1 MTTLSTLTG
10 TVEAVNLSKQDATL
24 AAMATI
30 SVAALGF
37 TVFAMARAWS
47 TVLAMAH
54 VCRRYRKAPMIG
66 DDVFAFLHALR
77 DPAVRQRMAAKGDTR
92 GMLVHV
98 GGTRP
103 GGRGNRYEREG
114 EVKPRPAPKP
124 ANPDPAS
131 ATRRGIGLETAAVK
145 LRRAGRDH

>member
-77 DPAVRQRMAAKGDTR
+77 DPAVRQRMAAKGHTR

-103 GGRGNRYEREG
+103 ERGDLRPQFRVWRDRTVPGGWDGEPIEIEG
-114 EVKPRPAPKP
+114 G
-124 ANPDPAS
+124 D
-131 ATRRGIGLETAAVK
+131 
-145 LRRAGRDH
+145 